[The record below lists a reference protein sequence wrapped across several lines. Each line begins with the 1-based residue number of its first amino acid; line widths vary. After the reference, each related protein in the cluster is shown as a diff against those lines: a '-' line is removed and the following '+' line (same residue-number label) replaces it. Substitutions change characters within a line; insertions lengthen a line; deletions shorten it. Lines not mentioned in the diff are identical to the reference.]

1 MRQNIHLLS
10 NSSVITPTDTWKLS
24 DSFLKPQQGIQ
35 YALGYFKNMNQGAFE
50 FSAELYYRSMQNLLD
65 YRSGASIVLN
75 DRIEQEVL
83 VTQGK
88 AYGMELYLKK
98 STGKLN
104 GSLAYTYSRS
114 LMQTDPT
121 EQKEQI
127 NRSEWYPSNFDQPHN
142 ANFVGNLELSKR
154 VNVTLAG
161 KYSTGR
167 PVTLPIAKFNYGGSE
182 RVYFSDRNSFRVP
195 DYFRMDL
202 SVNLE
207 GNHKV
212 AKLAHAS
219 WSFGVYNL
227 FGRDNAYSVYFV
239 PEAGKLRGYQL
250 AIFAE
255 PIPFITYNFRF

>member
-1 MRQNIHLLS
+1 
-10 NSSVITPTDTWKLS
+10 
-24 DSFLKPQQGIQ
+24 
-35 YALGYFKNMNQGAFE
+35 
-50 FSAELYYRSMQNLLD
+50 
-65 YRSGASIVLN
+65 
-75 DRIEQEVL
+75 
-83 VTQGK
+83 
-88 AYGMELYLKK
+88 
-98 STGKLN
+98 
-104 GSLAYTYSRS
+104 
-114 LMQTDPT
+114 MQTDPS

-127 NRSEWYPSNFDQPHN
+127 NRSEWHPSNFDQPHN

-154 VNVTLAG
+154 INVTLAG

-227 FGRDNAYSVYFV
+227 FGRDNAYSIYFV
-239 PEAGKLRGYQL
+239 PEGGKLKGYQL